1 MSRAFVLR
9 RRDWFDGNVSRAKEP
24 SLIAEEPPPS
34 PSPRRSR
41 RAARRSFLPGALSK
55 PAASRE
61 QSIRHHGLRL
71 DAGGA
76 EPRQPSI
83 AACSCVREWG
93 CMWCW
98 ALGAAASHGALAAS
112 GRAGQHPTRKWER
125 LAQASSPSG
134 IVVGIDEAGVG
145 TIAGPVIAAA
155 VCLPEDFP
163 DDGGAHCRDSKA
175 MSKAER
181 QVAFDWLDA
190 TPGLVW
196 ASAVISSHRVD
207 ALGGAAPAAA
217 LAIRLAARKL
227 QRRLVSHMRTTQQNA
242 SDISAGMGP
251 ARTAEVMEVPT
262 PAYLVDGDSVPRGLT
277 GGQALVRGDQLET
290 TIAAASVVASAAHD
304 RAMERLADRW
314 ELWDLG
320 VNNGWPSREHL
331 RLIVAHGPSGCHRA
345 SCFPFRVRHG
355 RRLGHHPDRAAY
367 AAVQTEL
374 RRARRERKQEE
385 REEREEEA
393 AVKKQQEKE
402 EEGEWEEEE
411 EGARARRR
419 TASCSGRRGSRAHI
433 AAADDDERDA
443 LSAARRQRY
452 RNWVECREGKTIGVT
467 SSSGGPPSEAGS
479 RHAKRRRRRSR

>member
-1 MSRAFVLR
+1 MSHYRGRTGSKNESCVRYFVAS
-9 RRDWFDGNVSRAKEP
+9 WVTGTYIISR
-24 SLIAEEPPPS
+24 IAERSIPPPL
-34 PSPRRSR
+34 PARPTGGRRS
-41 RAARRSFLPGALSK
+41 LCIK
-55 PAASRE
+55 PAASK
-61 QSIRHHGLRL
+61 QSSQLDTGLRL

-98 ALGAAASHGALAAS
+98 ALGAAASHGALTAS

-125 LAQASSPSG
+125 LAQLSSPSG

-163 DDGGAHCRDSKA
+163 DDGGAHCSDSKA
-175 MSKAER
+175 MSRPATGGVR
-181 QVAFDWLDA
+181 LADA

-227 QRRLVSHMRTTQQNA
+227 QRRLVSRTRTRQQNA

-304 RAMERLADRW
+304 RAMERLAARW
-314 ELWDLG
+314 GLWDLG

-345 SCFPFRVRHG
+345 SCFPFRARHG
-355 RRLGHHPDRAAY
+355 RRLTHHPDRAAY
-367 AAVQTEL
+367 AAADGA
-374 RRARRERKQEE
+374 RRARRERKEAE
-385 REEREEEA
+385 RQVREEEA
-393 AVKKQQEKE
+393 AVKKQQE
-402 EEGEWEEEE
+402 EEEE
-411 EGARARRR
+411 EVGGGGGGRAR
-419 TASCSGRRGSRAHI
+419 
-433 AAADDDERDA
+433 
-443 LSAARRQRY
+443 
-452 RNWVECREGKTIGVT
+452 
-467 SSSGGPPSEAGS
+467 EA
-479 RHAKRRRRRSR
+479 